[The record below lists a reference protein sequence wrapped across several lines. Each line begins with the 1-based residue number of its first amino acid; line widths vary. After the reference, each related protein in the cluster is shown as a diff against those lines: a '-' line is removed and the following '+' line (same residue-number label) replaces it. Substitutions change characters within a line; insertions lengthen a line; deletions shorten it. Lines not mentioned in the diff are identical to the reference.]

1 MTAQVPVLTIVFCA
15 LSCAAAFGIPVAL
28 LLYFRIRKHADILPF
43 FIGCAVMLLFALI
56 LESII
61 HNIVLNSA
69 SGRKIR
75 DSIWLYALYGGMMAG
90 LFEETGRFI
99 AFKTVLRKTNGND
112 ANALMYGAGHGGF
125 EAIVLL
131 GFAMLSNIVMAVM
144 INSGRLSE
152 LTGVLP
158 EDALAQLQPVTDQLV
173 SSSPFLFITGL
184 IERIFAITL
193 QIALSV
199 LVWFAA
205 KNREKLWLWPAAIL
219 IHAAVDGIMVI
230 VLQYSSS
237 IAVTEASIGIMTIPA
252 VLAAVAAWRKNTV
265 PSAHEE
271 VPQSD

>member
-158 EDALAQLQPVTDQLV
+158 EDALAQLQPVTDQLI

-237 IAVTEASIGIMTIPA
+237 IAVTEASIGIITIPA
-252 VLAAVAAWRKNTV
+252 VLAAVAVWRKNTV
-265 PSAHEE
+265 PSAHGE